1 MEPRRFARYAWWVL
15 GANLAV
21 ILWGAL
27 VRASGSGAGCG
38 NHWPLC
44 GAAFSA
50 HPVAAT
56 LIEFAHRMSSGVVL
70 ILVLGLALWA
80 RRTLPRGHAAR
91 RSALWALIFILS
103 EALLGA
109 SLVLLGH
116 VALDASPARVVWLS
130 LHLVN
135 TFFLLAALSLTAW
148 WAGDHARPEPAGH
161 RREFWLLGVG
171 LAGTLLLGVSGAITA
186 LADTLFPAA
195 SLEQGMRQDFS
206 PTAHFLIRLRI
217 IHPALAVLMGVYLML
232 AAVAA
237 AQGSRRAAR
246 RLAAML
252 LGLIVLQWTAGGLNI
267 MLGAPVWLQLAHLLG
282 ADLVWITLV
291 LLTAAVAETPAAR
304 SRIALAPGPEQGL
317 KGHPVPR
324 SRPVGPP
331 A

>member
-1 MEPRRFARYAWWVL
+1 METRRFARYAWWVL

-21 ILWGAL
+21 IVWGAL

-50 HPVAAT
+50 HPMAAT
-56 LIEFAHRMSSGVVL
+56 LIEFAHRMSSGVVV

-91 RSALWALIFILS
+91 RSAMWALIFILS

-148 WAGDHARPEPAGH
+148 WACDHARPELGGR
-161 RREFWLLGVG
+161 RREGWLLGVG
-171 LAGTLLLGVSGAITA
+171 LVGTLLLGVSGAITA

-195 SLEQGMRQDFS
+195 TLAQGMQQDFS
-206 PTAHFLIRLRI
+206 PTAHFLVRLRV
-217 IHPALAVLMGVYLML
+217 IHPALAVLFGVYLML
-232 AAVAA
+232 AAVYC
-237 AQGSRRAAR
+237 AQRNNRSAR
-246 RLAAML
+246 HLAAML

-267 MLGAPVWLQLAHLLG
+267 VLDAPVWLQLVHLLG

-291 LLTAAVAETPAAR
+291 LLTAAVAEARAAATRIEPAP
-304 SRIALAPGPEQGL
+304 S
-317 KGHPVPR
+317 HP
-324 SRPVGPP
+324 PP
-331 A
+331 KNA

>member
-1 MEPRRFARYAWWVL
+1 MEPRRFAHYAWWVL

-70 ILVLGLALWA
+70 MLVLGLALWA

-91 RSALWALIFILS
+91 RAARWALILILS

-148 WAGDHARPEPAGH
+148 WASDHARPELGSH
-161 RREFWLLGVG
+161 RREGWLLGVG
-171 LAGTLLLGVSGAITA
+171 LMGTLLLGVSGAITA
-186 LADTLFPAA
+186 LADTLFPA
-195 SLEQGMRQDFS
+195 SLAQGMRQDFS

-232 AAVAA
+232 AAVSA
-237 AQGSRRAAR
+237 AQGRGRTAR

-252 LGLIVLQWTAGGLNI
+252 LGLIVLQWTAGGLNLV
-267 MLGAPVWLQLAHLLG
+267 LGAPVWLQLAHLLG

-291 LLTAAVAETPAAR
+291 LLTAAVAATPAA
-304 SRIALAPGPEQGL
+304 P
-317 KGHPVPR
+317 
-324 SRPVGPP
+324 SRPLV
-331 A
+331 